1 MALDQDMSLDQT
13 LAAALKTIPEC
24 LAGAYID
31 MQSGLLLS
39 VKTLDSHPQEV
50 LDMVAAATAD
60 MFQGP
65 TVTEI
70 EGHFRGSRGG
80 QGSYHYFQEFIV
92 YSENLLHVFMRT
104 KQYPEHVVCFVCR
117 NSANIGMVLAKSR
130 MTVAK
135 LSAAV

>member
-1 MALDQDMSLDQT
+1 MALDAPLSLDAQ
-13 LAAALKTIPEC
+13 LAEAMKTIPEC
-24 LAGAYID
+24 LAGAYDD
-31 MQSGLLLS
+31 MQSGMLLS
-39 VKTLDSHPQEV
+39 VKTLDSHPQDV

-70 EGHFRGSRGG
+70 ERHFAKSRG
-80 QGSYHYFQEFIV
+80 QETVEHYFHEFIV
-92 YSENLLHVFMRT
+92 YSKNLIHIYLRT
-104 KQYPEHVVCFVCR
+104 KQYPDHVVCYVCR